1 MIPGR
6 HRVPR
11 SYRLYRF
18 SGISASAASLVLA
31 GCQSASPPAVDLA
44 PARAAVAEARP
55 KATTD
60 EAKQCLLRAEEEL
73 KAAEGFAPSSSPAE
87 RQRAVGLASSAV
99 ADATCVDRLEAQGR
113 RFSAPVEA
121 PSGSGSNAEVE
132 RLKTRVRRSAEEQK
146 KLEERLAIL
155 QHDLETTENEVIRT
169 KAKLKGI
176 ETKAE
181 ASSAIAEA
189 QTLVV
194 RSLDQKV
201 KSPNLTRA
209 QEKLELAERQLRGG
223 NYGAAAF
230 FALQAQ
236 DLLGRAVQPRSGARA
251 EENGAG
257 ALMVAVASA
266 NVRSEPRADAA
277 VVTKLSR
284 GTTVVRLG
292 ENGDWLKVEALGRT
306 GWIAKKLVR

>member
-1 MIPGR
+1 M
-6 HRVPR
+6 PR
-11 SYRLYRF
+11 FHQLYRLF
-18 SGISASAASLVLA
+18 GIPASAAFLVLA
-31 GCQSASPPAVDLA
+31 GCASTPLPEVDLA
-44 PARAAVAEARP
+44 PARAAVSEARP

-73 KAAEGFAPSSSPAE
+73 KAAEGLAASSSPAE
-87 RQRAVGLASSAV
+87 RQRAAGLASSAV
-99 ADATCVDRLEAQGR
+99 ADATCVDRLEAQTR
-113 RFSAPVEA
+113 RYSAPAEV
-121 PSGSGSNAEVE
+121 PSGPSSNAEVE
-132 RLKTRVRRSAEEQK
+132 RLKARLKRSAEEQK
-146 KLEERLAIL
+146 KLEERLAIY

-201 KSPNLTRA
+201 RSPNLTHA
-209 QEKLELAERQLRGG
+209 QEKLELAERQLRGA

-236 DLLGRAVQPRSGARA
+236 DLLGRAAQPRSGARP
-251 EENGAG
+251 EGNGAG
-257 ALMVAVASA
+257 ALTVAVASA
-266 NVRSEPRADAA
+266 NVRSEPRADAE
-277 VVTKLSR
+277 VVTKLPR
-284 GTTVVRLG
+284 GTGVVRLG
-292 ENGDWLKVEALGRT
+292 ENGTWLKIEALGRT
-306 GWIAKKLVR
+306 GWIAKSLVR